1 MRGAIIFAGMLVAI
15 VVGCGGGSQ
24 APADLIPDMA
34 AETGSYTLLSETS
47 LDGIM
52 QIESYGC
59 RDDAIFVAVD
69 AGAASGVYK
78 LEIGDAD
85 LGWRLIYDQEGVI
98 CPTEDSLIIGLLPG
112 NT

>member
-1 MRGAIIFAGMLVAI
+1 MRWSNCVVGMLVTL
-15 VVGCGGGSQ
+15 VVGCSGGGQDQ
-24 APADLIPDMA
+24 ADVIPDLA
-34 AETGSYTLLSETS
+34 AETGVYTLLSETS

-69 AGAASGVYK
+69 AGEASGVYK

-85 LGWRLIYDQEGVI
+85 LGWRRIYDQEGVI

-112 NT
+112 ST